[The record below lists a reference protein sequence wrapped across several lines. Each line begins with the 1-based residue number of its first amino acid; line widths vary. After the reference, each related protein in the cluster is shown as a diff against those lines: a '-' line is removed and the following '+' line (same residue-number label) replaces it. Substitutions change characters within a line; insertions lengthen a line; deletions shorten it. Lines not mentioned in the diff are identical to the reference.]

1 MENLSCLAAYDSGSS
16 ATKLFYYNQ
25 TTRLA
30 EEKADISAILLS
42 EGIANPAIANIGVSH
57 ECMFFSIGDIVYSSN
72 TTNYNN
78 VTVPDGWS
86 GVAFDP
92 TYKIAVFGVNI
103 YEYDIQNN
111 RYNSALNP
119 AKPVLQNKYVNL
131 NNDKLII
138 FSYQNDN
145 SVSPPVTQYRVHC
158 LYYSETSWKFTN
170 LEIIEGIQLDDVPEM
185 KISPN
190 Y

>member
-1 MENLSCLAAYDSGSS
+1 MENLSCLAAYDSGST

-42 EGIANPAIANIGVSH
+42 EGIANPAVVNIGVSH
-57 ECMFFSIGDIVYSSN
+57 KCMFFSIGDIVYSSN

-92 TYKIAVFGVNI
+92 TYKIAVFGGNI
-103 YEYDIQNN
+103 YEYYQPNN
-111 RYNSALNP
+111 RYYGVLNP
-119 AKPVLQNKYVNL
+119 TKPV
-131 NNDKLII
+131 
-138 FSYQNDN
+138 F
-145 SVSPPVTQYRVHC
+145 
-158 LYYSETSWKFTN
+158 
-170 LEIIEGIQLDDVPEM
+170 
-185 KISPN
+185 
-190 Y
+190 